1 MQTLTYFWEQ
11 CAFHSVLLENL
22 WFEKIMSLLQKSENS
37 HIFFSVSPY
46 AWHQPLCYAFSSK
59 REVEKEWERNKEE
72 KDHSISILFSFLKSI
87 LFGQTVIV
95 VSNDTNLKGNR
106 RRLQTGL
113 WAYQQE
119 YVATNCRVNETACC
133 FLSLSLWVLCQSI
146 WGGARAPGGVKDT
159 CWALIGAHC
168 C

>member
-1 MQTLTYFWEQ
+1 MSAVVL
-11 CAFHSVLLENL
+11 CILLEKL
-22 WFEKIMSLLQKSENS
+22 KRSEG
-37 HIFFSVSPY
+37 
-46 AWHQPLCYAFSSK
+46 
-59 REVEKEWERNKEE
+59 ERDKEE

-87 LFGQTVIV
+87 LSGQTVIV

-133 FLSLSLWVLCQSI
+133 FLSLSL
-146 WGGARAPGGVKDT
+146 
-159 CWALIGAHC
+159 
-168 C
+168 

>member
-1 MQTLTYFWEQ
+1 MF
-11 CAFHSVLLENL
+11 SL
-22 WFEKIMSLLQKSENS
+22 W
-37 HIFFSVSPY
+37 
-46 AWHQPLCYAFSSK
+46 AAFSDTSHCALHSLPK
-59 REVEKEWERNKEE
+59 EVEKKRDKEE
-72 KDHSISILFSFLKSI
+72 RDHSISILFSFLKSI

-119 YVATNCRVNETACC
+119 YVATNCWVNETACC
-133 FLSLSLWVLCQSI
+133 FLRLSLRVLCQSI
-146 WGGARAPGGVKDT
+146 WGGARAPGGVKNT
-159 CWALIGAHC
+159 CWVLIGAHC

>member
-1 MQTLTYFWEQ
+1 MQNLRIHKYFPGEPIFLTS
-11 CAFHSVLLENL
+11 AIVLC
-22 WFEKIMSLLQKSENS
+22 ILLR
-37 HIFFSVSPY
+37 
-46 AWHQPLCYAFSSK
+46 K
-59 REVEKEWERNKEE
+59 RSWKGERHKGE

-87 LFGQTVIV
+87 LFGQTVIA
-95 VSNDTNLKGNR
+95 VSNDTNLKGNT

-119 YVATNCRVNETACC
+119 YVATNCWVNETACC

-159 CWALIGAHC
+159 CWGLIGAHC

>member
-1 MQTLTYFWEQ
+1 MPDISH
-11 CAFHSVLLENL
+11 CVMHSPLK
-22 WFEKIMSLLQKSENS
+22 EKLKRSE
-37 HIFFSVSPY
+37 
-46 AWHQPLCYAFSSK
+46 
-59 REVEKEWERNKEE
+59 RDKEE

-133 FLSLSLWVLCQSI
+133 FLSLSL
-146 WGGARAPGGVKDT
+146 
-159 CWALIGAHC
+159 
-168 C
+168 

>member
-1 MQTLTYFWEQ
+1 MLWK
-11 CAFHSVLLENL
+11 SKVLAAKTKELRVFSL
-22 WFEKIMSLLQKSENS
+22 WFSW
-37 HIFFSVSPY
+37 F
-46 AWHQPLCYAFSSK
+46 PLCVAISSK
-59 REVEKEWERNKEE
+59 RQVEKGKDKEE
-72 KDHSISILFSFLKSI
+72 RDHSISILFSFLKSI

-119 YVATNCRVNETACC
+119 YVATNCWVNETACC
-133 FLSLSLWVLCQSI
+133 FLRLSLWVLCQSI
-146 WGGARAPGGVKDT
+146 WGGARAPGGVKNT